1 MVSQEQFKT
10 LPDSPYSRGIK
21 KETMK
26 KRHFKYFLLALS
38 LGIFVNV
45 AEAQKK
51 KATTRSSTK
60 RASTRKTTASKTKT
74 KIKPT
79 EAQVDPVAVV
89 AEAAAPAYFNDS
101 LPIKYVKKSLRPDE
115 AVETTMLKD
124 RTPLPYEN
132 LRADD
137 AMYRHKIWRE
147 IDTREKINLPF
158 KYAADEN
165 NGNQRFISILF
176 KAIQDSAVTVFDPID
191 DRFTTPMT
199 RADIVRKM
207 SGEPVIVPIYDS
219 IGNVVRYDTTS
230 RDIVL
235 DSFYKFRLKE
245 EVIFDKESSRL
256 FWRILGI
263 APVMNVYTAQ
273 TNQFI
278 GTQELFWVYYPDM
291 RPIFSRYDVYN
302 GKNYGARMS
311 WEDLFEGRMFYGRII
326 KSTIDNPYDRFIEQY
341 PGLKDKGI
349 LQLLEGENIKE
360 KIFNYEQDLWAY

>member
-1 MVSQEQFKT
+1 
-10 LPDSPYSRGIK
+10 
-21 KETMK
+21 
-26 KRHFKYFLLALS
+26 
-38 LGIFVNV
+38 
-45 AEAQKK
+45 
-51 KATTRSSTK
+51 
-60 RASTRKTTASKTKT
+60 
-74 KIKPT
+74 
-79 EAQVDPVAVV
+79 
-89 AEAAAPAYFNDS
+89 
-101 LPIKYVKKSLRPDE
+101 
-115 AVETTMLKD
+115 MLKD

-158 KYAADEN
+158 KYAADDN

-176 KAIQDSAVTVFDPID
+176 KAIQDSAVTVFSAID

-199 RADIVRKM
+199 RYDVVRKM
-207 SGEPVIVPIYDS
+207 AGDVVIVPVYDS
-219 IGNVVRYDTTS
+219 LGNVTRYDTTS

-235 DSFYKFRLKE
+235 DSFYKFHIKE

-263 APVMNVYTAQ
+263 APVMNVYTTQ
-273 TNQFI
+273 GNQFV

-291 RPIFSRYDVYN
+291 RPIFSKYDVYN

-311 WEDLFEGRMFYGRII
+311 WEDLFESRMFYGRIV
-326 KSTIDNPYDRFIEQY
+326 KSTIDNPYDRFIDQY